1 LKGFG
6 IVSKL
11 LSQLEGMFFWWYS
24 TKFMFTSIVY
34 IEYLKWSPHR
44 LEIRTCSKM
53 LKMSF
58 LFMSYKSDW
67 M

>member
-34 IEYLKWSPHR
+34 IEYLDEKILRNFLICKAYFHR
-44 LEIRTCSKM
+44 I
-53 LKMSF
+53 
-58 LFMSYKSDW
+58 
-67 M
+67 